1 MDEILEY
8 INDYLL
14 DSMGICQTWFNSV
27 YGVYSVY
34 VCDVFQRHKGF
45 IIIVFERQISI
56 LELYNHYNCY
66 KPRKLIC
73 SWWGMTK
80 RSDQQF

>member
-1 MDEILEY
+1 MKYWNILMIIYEILWGFARPG
-8 INDYLL
+8 
-14 DSMGICQTWFNSV
+14 SMVS
-27 YGVYSVY
+27 YSVY

-56 LELYNHYNCY
+56 LELYHHYNCY